1 MHNDIIFKLKPH
13 KTQISQLFVP
23 LIIGLIILIIGLFSL
38 LSDDSK
44 VFFLSLSVF
53 VIFIY
58 MFIIKLDKIES
69 YEIYEDVIKIKNG
82 GREINKVLINDIK
95 YVKIKFL
102 STDSKYAQSFKI
114 KSFVFCD
121 GRNEINNVMKHP
133 GEFDYYLNHPKVCVR
148 IYYNEKLENF
158 LKSKNI
164 EIIY

>member
-1 MHNDIIFKLKPH
+1 
-13 KTQISQLFVP
+13 
-23 LIIGLIILIIGLFSL
+23 
-38 LSDDSK
+38 
-44 VFFLSLSVF
+44 
-53 VIFIY
+53 
-58 MFIIKLDKIES
+58 MFIFKLDKIES

-82 GREINKVLINDIK
+82 GREINRVSINDIK

-133 GEFDYYLNHPKVCVR
+133 GQFDYYLNHSKVCVR